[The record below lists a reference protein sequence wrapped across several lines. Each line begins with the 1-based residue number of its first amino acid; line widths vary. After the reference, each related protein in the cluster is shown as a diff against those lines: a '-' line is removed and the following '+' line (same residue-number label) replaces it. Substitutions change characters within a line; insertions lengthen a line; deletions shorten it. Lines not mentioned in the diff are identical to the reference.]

1 MYRLSCL
8 IYNGTLIRVVW
19 SRLNGILM
27 FFSLL
32 VEYFLLK
39 TNFLISYE
47 DPMEENVRNSKL
59 EKRQFLPHYLS
70 DKVLLDTIVNQA
82 CFSGNG
88 G

>member
-8 IYNGTLIRVVW
+8 IYNGTLIRVP
-19 SRLNGILM
+19 
-27 FFSLL
+27 
-32 VEYFLLK
+32 
-39 TNFLISYE
+39 
-47 DPMEENVRNSKL
+47 PMEENVRNSKL